1 MVAVPLKPL
10 GKEDI
15 RKLEL
20 ALIFG
25 TLFRPDVIEKIKDS
39 HDRLT
44 WLDSLVVAAGALA
57 RERAGY
63 TASRIAEELGR
74 TEATIRNHLQG
85 KTEAGKLVKETYQM
99 LVSAKGEFTF
109 EPTGELASLGI
120 KAPQEIQKMEEEIE
134 KLKKANK
141 ELEERYTKLEE
152 SYRELEEKYMKLKE
166 AVQKVI
172 DLLKNAI

>member
-1 MVAVPLKPL
+1 VTSIPLKPL

-25 TLFRPDVIEKIKDS
+25 TLFRPDVIEKIRDS

-63 TASRIAEELGR
+63 SVTRIAEELGR
-74 TEATIRNHLQG
+74 TESTIRSHLQA
-85 KTEAGKLVKETYQM
+85 KTEAGKLVRETYKM
-99 LVSAKGEFTF
+99 LVSSKGEFVF
-109 EPTGELASLGI
+109 EPTAELASLGI
-120 KAPQEIQKMEEEIE
+120 KAPREIQRLEEELE
-134 KLKKANK
+134 TLREAHR
-141 ELEERYTKLEE
+141 ELEERHARL
-152 SYRELEEKYMKLKE
+152 RE
-166 AVQKVI
+166 AVEKAI
-172 DLLKNAI
+172 SLLQEAL

>member
-1 MVAVPLKPL
+1 VSAVVPLKPL

-25 TLFRPDVIEKIKDS
+25 TLFRKDVIEKIKDA

-63 TASRIAEELGR
+63 TVMKIAEELGR
-74 TEATIRNHLQG
+74 SEATIRNHLQG
-85 KTEAGKLVKETYQM
+85 KTEAGKLVRETYDELLRNKGM
-99 LVSAKGEFTF
+99 FEVPSIEELLGGDTSVSRIE
-109 EPTGELASLGI
+109 EL
-120 KAPQEIQKMEEEIE
+120 QREIE
-134 KLKKANK
+134 
-141 ELEERYTKLEE
+141 ELENYK
-152 SYRELEEKYMKLKE
+152 RELEAKLKE
-166 AVQKVI
+166 YENHLKELSSKLSRVRETLSS
-172 DLLKNAI
+172 LLEEL

>member
-1 MVAVPLKPL
+1 MSTVVPVKPL

-25 TLFRPDVIEKIKDS
+25 TLFRKDVIEKVKDA

-63 TASRIAEELGR
+63 TITRIAEELGR
-74 TEATIRNHLQG
+74 SESTIRNHLQG
-85 KTEAGKLVKETYQM
+85 KTEAGKLVRETYE
-99 LVSAKGEFTF
+99 LIVKNKGVF
-109 EPTGELASLGI
+109 EITPTEELAELGLAQASQVKELESKI
-120 KAPQEIQKMEEEIE
+120 
-134 KLKKANK
+134 K
-141 ELEERYTKLEE
+141 ELEEYKEELEAKIKEYEKHLASLNEKIRKVKETLKSLLEE
-152 SYRELEEKYMKLKE
+152 L
-166 AVQKVI
+166 
-172 DLLKNAI
+172 